1 MSNEK
6 VNENEINNK
15 EKEEINNLKKIQ
27 SEKEK
32 DLNNN
37 LDNDEKSL
45 LDKQKQELDDLIKNF
60 DVKIR
65 PKISPYYLQL
75 KAREYFLSR
84 QDRFIEAQETKENAQ
99 KQYMQDNKNI
109 DDEKKI
115 ILWKKIEE
123 LNDKHR
129 KEYMKFIKDKNKKVY
144 LLKKE
149 EDKKHDEIRD
159 KYKNIKENE
168 VIKNTISNIMK
179 KYNNKKEKIAD
190 TKFKR
195 YQNNPFE

>member
-15 EKEEINNLKKIQ
+15 EKVEINNLKKIQ

-109 DDEKKI
+109 DNEKKI

>member
-109 DDEKKI
+109 DNEKKI

-168 VIKNTISNIMK
+168 VIKNAISNIMK

>member
-109 DDEKKI
+109 DNEKKI

-190 TKFKR
+190 TKLKR